1 MLKTRSLLTVAQRLN
16 CNKTDPEAPADWRIA
31 LRVEHDAEGPTASK
45 KKTAAAAVD
54 DDTNTTSRSSSSAS
68 STVAPAVAVA
78 LPSGSAY
85 YLLDDFNHHHQHA
98 VLAGNSLRY
107 ASTHRVAKEEGHTLQ
122 YLRGR
127 CTAVLQVSR
136 SCTEQSTT
144 ITL

>member
-1 MLKTRSLLTVAQRLN
+1 MLRTRSLLTVAQRLN
-16 CNKTDPEAPADWRIA
+16 WNKTDPEAPADWRIA

-45 KKTAAAAVD
+45 KKPAATT
-54 DDTNTTSRSSSSAS
+54 DDTSTTTNTS
-68 STVAPAVAVA
+68 VAPAVAVA

-98 VLAGNSLRY
+98 VLAGDSLRY

-127 CTAVLQVSR
+127 CTAVLQVTHHYTVIYIVTVKASA
-136 SCTEQSTT
+136 TET
-144 ITL
+144 